1 MSLGKKLNRLKL
13 LDVLQPKPSPIPL
26 VRLGGNWDGAYMVPN
41 DLKGIVACMSPG
53 VSNVKRF
60 EDELLDRYGIPSHM
74 CDFSSD
80 VESFRTPLKE
90 GQYFRKQ
97 WLDVNAADNSIS
109 LEEWIASDVGE
120 EGDLLLQ
127 MDIEG
132 AEYRN
137 LLATPESVLSRFRI
151 IVIELHRLRQFNNP
165 ERFNE
170 ELGHFC

>member
-1 MSLGKKLNRLKL
+1 MLSRSGRR
-13 LDVLQPKPSPIPL
+13 S
-26 VRLGGNWDGAYMVPN
+26 R
-41 DLKGIVACMSPG
+41 
-53 VSNVKRF
+53 
-60 EDELLDRYGIPSHM
+60 
-74 CDFSSD
+74 
-80 VESFRTPLKE
+80 

-137 LLATPESVLSRFRI
+137 LLATLSLFYHDLESS
-151 IVIELHRLRQFNNP
+151 
-165 ERFNE
+165 
-170 ELGHFC
+170 